1 MVPGRWRGGT
11 LRMYL
16 TGWATMPSGSP
27 SSTLPY
33 RQSTIVRSVGLQ
45 LAREFNQWTGGSG
58 HARREVGRCGIEM
71 DPIQGKVPEGCSP
84 LSLFGEWKPSWRWTL
99 GMQSSSVHGGGMA
112 DGGPQRGTYMRDPAC
127 WRGRHFEKEEWRA
140 RGGVDSRAKL

>member
-1 MVPGRWRGGT
+1 
-11 LRMYL
+11 
-16 TGWATMPSGSP
+16 
-27 SSTLPY
+27 
-33 RQSTIVRSVGLQ
+33 
-45 LAREFNQWTGGSG
+45 
-58 HARREVGRCGIEM
+58 M